1 MARRNS
7 WKYAKK
13 TYFSGINIC
22 VIEKY
27 VVPLWSLLGVY
38 NK

>member
-1 MARRNS
+1 MLKNI
-7 WKYAKK
+7 
-13 TYFSGINIC
+13 FFGINIC